1 VAGDPVGACDEVLLV
16 KKACPA
22 TTNRGLLL
30 GMDVI
35 GPQTGNEV
43 LSLTAGSP
51 DTAPSYRPGS

>member
-1 VAGDPVGACDEVLLV
+1 MGACDEALLV

-22 TTNRGLLL
+22 TANRGLLS